1 MHCGQHGK
9 CVHQNGSEFTYRTEE
24 EFPLKICENGQR
36 KLYKTYMK
44 VLTMAVAI
52 VKCEIVI
59 LKQFLNVFY
68 LYSKLGSILFMFL
81 VHLLWH
87 LVHIYIYILVVLE
100 P

>member
-9 CVHQNGSEFTYRTEE
+9 RVHQNGSEFTYRTEE

-59 LKQFLNVFY
+59 LKQSLTSFIYTQNWVQFFSCFLCICY
-68 LYSKLGSILFMFL
+68 GI
-81 VHLLWH
+81 
-87 LVHIYIYILVVLE
+87 
-100 P
+100 

>member
-9 CVHQNGSEFTYRTEE
+9 RVHQNGSEFTYRTEE

-59 LKQFLNVFY
+59 LKQFLMSFIYTQSWVQFFSCFLCIFY
-68 LYSKLGSILFMFL
+68 GI
-81 VHLLWH
+81 
-87 LVHIYIYILVVLE
+87 
-100 P
+100 